1 MDGIEAFIAGFL
13 VLGALVALLLMA
25 PVAVGVGGIVGLA
38 LAAGMV
44 H

>member
-1 MDGIEAFIAGFL
+1 MNGIEAFITGLL

-25 PVAVGVGGIVGLA
+25 PVAIGVGDLVGLA
-38 LAAGMV
+38 LASGMV

>member
-1 MDGIEAFIAGFL
+1 MGGIEAFITGLL

-25 PVAVGVGGIVGLA
+25 PVAIGVGGLVGLV
-38 LAAGMV
+38 LASGMV